1 MDNMNNNTNEN
12 PRFVTLDFL
21 KTPMNWDLADMYFDN
36 FENYRNTFSVK
47 TLETILR
54 NYTLHTFA
62 TFQYIPLDM
71 CRIYDN
77 RGYYELTKKPVFY
90 SFEECNGA
98 WKKQVN
104 KLSREFI
111 VPCQYQSLKEKE
123 FLKDCLLMDFPYL
136 KNYSFVCYQFE
147 REDSDI
153 YVKTEEKGI
162 SLYVPIKA
170 FKEKRPQLVIN
181 RMNEYFKEYYNGPDR
196 KMYLDQRLGAL
207 EGKIAKNLFEDM
219 ASNVEVDNVEYVR
232 CNNCLRIFP
241 EERLE
246 LFADEGQEPEEA
258 HKTWYEF
265 TRNQPKTDKPYTFF
279 KGCPFCKTDAFLTDL
294 EK

>member
-1 MDNMNNNTNEN
+1 MNNNTNEN

-36 FENYRNTFSVK
+36 FKNYRKTFSVK
-47 TLETILR
+47 TLETILQ
-54 NYTLHTFA
+54 NYTLGTFA

-77 RGYYELTKKPVFY
+77 KGYYELTKKPVSY

-111 VPCQYQSLKEKE
+111 IPDPYHSTKEKH

-136 KNYSFVCYQFE
+136 KDYTFDCYQFE

-153 YVKTEEKGI
+153 YVKTEEKGV

-170 FKEKRPQLVIN
+170 FKEKSPQLIID
-181 RMNEYFKEYYNGPDR
+181 RMKSYWTERSSKQ
-196 KMYLDQRLGAL
+196 LDSL
-207 EGKIAKNLFEDM
+207 EGKIAKSLFEDIV
-219 ASNVEVDNVEYVR
+219 SNNKTNDDGYVR
-232 CNNCLRIFP
+232 CNNCMRIFP

-246 LFADEGQEPEEA
+246 IFVDEGQESEAA
-258 HKTWYEF
+258 HKTLYEF
-265 TRNQPKTDKPYTFF
+265 GRKDPEIGKSYTFF